1 MNSSHTNTDDKLL
14 PPAIFLMGP
23 TASGKTGAAV
33 ALMAKLPV
41 EIISVDSAL
50 VFKDMNIGTA
60 KPDAAI
66 LEKAPHHLIDII
78 EPTNAYS
85 AANFRSDALQLMA
98 DITARG
104 KIPLLVG
111 GTMLYF
117 KALEDGLSG
126 LPEADPLIRA
136 ALDAEAA
143 QIGWPA
149 MHNKLAMIDPQTA
162 ARLEP
167 NDTQRIQRA
176 LEVYKITGETMT
188 SLFAKQTNQALPYQ
202 LLKISLVPSDRKV
215 LHERIALR
223 FDQMLAAG
231 FVEEVRALI
240 AKYPSLTAES
250 TAMRCVGYRQAL
262 EHLSGEYDVAELR
275 DRGIFATRQL
285 AKRQLT
291 WLRGMKDIVE
301 LDCLEHNLNELV
313 FNEINQFV
321 TTVN

>member
-1 MNSSHTNTDDKLL
+1 MITMNQQKL

-33 ALMAKLPV
+33 SLMTKLPV

-60 KPDAAI
+60 KPEAAI

-78 EPTNAYS
+78 DPTSAYS

-117 KALEDGLSG
+117 KALEEGLSG
-126 LPEADPLIRA
+126 LPEAEPLIRA

-149 MHNKLAMIDPQTA
+149 MHNKLAAIDPQTA

-176 LEVYKITGETMT
+176 LEVYQITGETMS
-188 SLFAKQTNQALPYQ
+188 SLFTKQTSQALPYQ

-231 FVEEVRALI
+231 FVEEVRVLI
-240 AKYPSLTAES
+240 AKYSSLTAES

-291 WLRGMKDIVE
+291 WLRSMKDIVE
-301 LDCLEHNLNELV
+301 LDCLETDLNELV
-313 FNEINQFV
+313 FNEINQYIKSV
-321 TTVN
+321 I